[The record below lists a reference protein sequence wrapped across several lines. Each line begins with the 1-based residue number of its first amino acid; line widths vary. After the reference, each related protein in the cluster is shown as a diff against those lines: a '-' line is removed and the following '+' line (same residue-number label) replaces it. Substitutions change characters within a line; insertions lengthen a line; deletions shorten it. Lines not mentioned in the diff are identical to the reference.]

1 MNKLQCRLINPA
13 KNPIGHISKTIL
25 DNIISKVKEE
35 TSLNLWKNTDDVIN
49 WFTTSPGKE
58 KSKFIKFDICEF
70 YPSIIEEL
78 LKKALNYAKTFV
90 DISDEDEEIILHY
103 KRSLLFHNNE
113 VWTKMNYDK
122 NFDVTMGSLNGAE
135 TCEIVG
141 LFILNMLKSE
151 ISQDNLGLYRDDG
164 LAIIKNANGHTL
176 DNLRKRIIRIFKN
189 EGLKITIEINLSST
203 EFLNVTLD
211 LRNNK
216 YYPCRKPNDNPV
228 YVNMK
233 SNHPPT
239 ILKQMPSMVSTR
251 LSKPSCSEEEFHKS
265 KPFYEDML
273 KLSGYSEGLVYKPNA
288 SKPTKRKRQRNIIR
302 YNPPFSLSVR
312 TNIGRRF
319 LSLIKKH
326 FSKHKY
332 QKIFNS
338 NTIKLSYSC
347 MPNIGNTI
355 RSHNKKVTENHD
367 NETNK
372 KDIKR
377 CSCKSTSTCPLNG
390 NCLQTSIVYLAT
402 VSTDQNTYKYTGLT
416 ENSFKQRFTTHNQS
430 FRHEKYSNATELS
443 KLIWTLKKSNT
454 NYKVTWQVL
463 QSAIPYKICG
473 TRCDLCLSEKL
484 HIINAKDRIINKKTE
499 LISKCRHKN
508 KFTLKS
514 LK

>member
-1 MNKLQCRLINPA
+1 
-13 KNPIGHISKTIL
+13 
-25 DNIISKVKEE
+25 
-35 TSLNLWKNTDDVIN
+35 
-49 WFTTSPGKE
+49 
-58 KSKFIKFDICEF
+58 
-70 YPSIIEEL
+70 
-78 LKKALNYAKTFV
+78 
-90 DISDEDEEIILHY
+90 
-103 KRSLLFHNNE
+103 
-113 VWTKMNYDK
+113 
-122 NFDVTMGSLNGAE
+122 
-135 TCEIVG
+135 
-141 LFILNMLKSE
+141 
-151 ISQDNLGLYRDDG
+151 
-164 LAIIKNANGHTL
+164 
-176 DNLRKRIIRIFKN
+176 
-189 EGLKITIEINLSST
+189 
-203 EFLNVTLD
+203 
-211 LRNNK
+211 
-216 YYPCRKPNDNPV
+216 
-228 YVNMK
+228 MK

-239 ILKQMPSMVSTR
+239 ILKQIPSMVSTR
-251 LSKPSCSEEEFHKS
+251 LSKLSCSEEEFHKS
-265 KPFYEDML
+265 KPFYEDIL
-273 KLSGYSEGLVYKPNA
+273 KKSGYSEGLVYKPNA
-288 SKPTKRKRQRNIIR
+288 SKPTKRKRQRNIIW
-302 YNPPFSLSVR
+302 YNPPFSLSVK

-347 MPNIGNTI
+347 MPNIRNTI

-390 NCLQTSIVYLAT
+390 NCLRTSIVYLTT
-402 VSTDQNTYKYTGLT
+402 VSTDQNIYKYIGLN

-430 FRHEKYSNATELS
+430 FRHEKYSSATELS

-463 QSAIPYKICG
+463 QSAIPYKIGG
-473 TRCDLCLSEKL
+473 TICDLCLSEKL
-484 HIINAKDRIINKKTE
+484 HIIKAKDRIINKKTE